1 MTQTRIKK
9 EPRVGIFW
17 LFKGRLILD
26 STPVS
31 QGEAYGGNVGHA
43 TAHID
48 YWSRLQ
54 QQHGVPPEAEYDE
67 VPRGRVVYNT
77 KTEQYVLMADKH
89 ILAESKVV
97 KEILRELHLPNNTTL
112 DGTDFHY
119 RCFKCRFGEHDDDD
133 DDE

>member
-1 MTQTRIKK
+1 MTQTRTKK

-31 QGEAYGGNVGHA
+31 QGETYGGNVGHA

-54 QQHGVPPEAEYDE
+54 ERGEVPPEVEYE
-67 VPRGRVVYNT
+67 EFPRARVVYKS
-77 KTEQYVLMADKH
+77 KTQRFLVMADKC
-89 ILAESKVV
+89 ILSRPAVV
-97 KEILRELHLPNNTTL
+97 KEILRELHLPKNTEL
-112 DGTDFHY
+112 DEDYHY
-119 RCFKCRFGEHDDDD
+119 RCFKCQYGEHDDDD
-133 DDE
+133 DE